1 MYAPESAL
9 FGEHRAVT
17 SQIDIMPTL
26 LGLMGY
32 DKPYFAF
39 GRDVFGEYRGVP
51 MAVNYDNN
59 LFQAITADYLITFD
73 EKAVVGVYAKD
84 DIEHKHNLVGEVPT
98 EEVERNLKAFIQ
110 SYYTRVEAKDY
121 LADDTVSEG
130 EPEP

>member
-1 MYAPESAL
+1 
-9 FGEHRAVT
+9 
-17 SQIDIMPTL
+17 
-26 LGLMGY
+26 
-32 DKPYFAF
+32 
-39 GRDVFGEYRGVP
+39 

-73 EKAVVGVYAKD
+73 EKTVVGVYAKG